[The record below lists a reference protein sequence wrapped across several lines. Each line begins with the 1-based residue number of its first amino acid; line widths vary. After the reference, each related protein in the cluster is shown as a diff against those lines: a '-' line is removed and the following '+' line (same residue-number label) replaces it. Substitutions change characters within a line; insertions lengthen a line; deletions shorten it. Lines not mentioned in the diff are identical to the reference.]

1 MNAQTHHHRGSI
13 QNENFRLCACK
24 QHAPACK
31 LEPPQPSHVVICM
44 ISRNKG
50 LGSRL
55 GVFGLFVR
63 VASFDPPPDQGRDWS
78 PIPSPRTLRFTQLS
92 TRLEGRLPGGACH

>member
-1 MNAQTHHHRGSI
+1 MDAQTHHHRGSI
-13 QNENFRLCACK
+13 QNEFSGDVLASSTG
-24 QHAPACK
+24 
-31 LEPPQPSHVVICM
+31 QPSHVVICM

-63 VASFDPPPDQGRDWS
+63 VASF
-78 PIPSPRTLRFTQLS
+78 
-92 TRLEGRLPGGACH
+92 